1 MRKLSKHGKRKLNN
15 RALNNKGM
23 SLVEVLVAMVVL
35 SVVSIIFLRTFSYST
50 MLNQKAGAKQHA
62 LTLAQSLMEGFKAY
76 DLDSI
81 NSQFAATNAADFKLY
96 SLDGSE
102 TKGGDYASGYWLKN
116 IAFDEERYDVSI
128 QLSEVVPTATMVT
141 KATLAKG
148 EDANKYNDAIFVQ
161 DAAEQN
167 KIYDEIIAGLT
178 AAGMKVSEIPT
189 YATLDKTKLTITGRE
204 LKVEITA
211 NKVQVQSIYQYQ
223 VSGYEFVKDDDS
235 LGEYNYSGSLSVS
248 YDCYDNTNTVGYN
261 AELQKVYLYYYP
273 AYKHSYNGV
282 KECNSDAITINNASG
297 RSIDVYVVKQKNSV
311 FSAPQL
317 VVCEG
322 DYSVAVSG
330 NNDTILYHN
339 LNTTLSGTGIPVYSA
354 SGVTDKGAL
363 WEDEPDK
370 KLIYKVDIT
379 VCKHGSSD
387 ALYTLSGTTNAR

>member
-1 MRKLSKHGKRKLNN
+1 MRKLSKHGKRK
-15 RALNNKGM
+15 LNNKGM
-23 SLVEVLVAMVVL
+23 SLVEVLVAMVIL
-35 SVVSIIFLRTFSYST
+35 SVVSIVFLRTFSYST

-81 NSQFAATNAADFKLY
+81 NSQFAAANAADFKLY
-96 SLDGSE
+96 PLDGSE
-102 TKGGDYASGYWLKN
+102 TKGGDYTSGYWLKN
-116 IAFDEERYDVSI
+116 IAFDESRYDVRVR
-128 QLSEVVPTATMVT
+128 LSEVVPTATMVT
-141 KATLAKG
+141 KATLATG

-178 AAGMKVSEIPT
+178 AAGMKASEIPT

-211 NKVQVQSIYQYQ
+211 NKVQVQSVYQYQ

-248 YDCYDNTNTVGYN
+248 YDCYDNTATVGNN
-261 AELQKVYLYYYP
+261 AELQRVYLYYYP
-273 AYKHSYNGV
+273 AYKHSGNGV
-282 KECNSDAITINNASG
+282 EACGSDTITINNASG
-297 RSIDVYVVKQKNSV
+297 TSIDVYVVKQKNSV
-311 FSAPQL
+311 FSSAL
-317 VVCEG
+317 LSVCEG
-322 DYSVAVSG
+322 DYSVAVNG

-339 LNTTLSGTGIPVYSA
+339 LNTTLSNTGIPVYSV

-363 WEDEPDK
+363 WVDEPDK
-370 KLIYKVDIT
+370 KLIYKVEIT
-379 VCKHGSSD
+379 VYKNGSTEE
-387 ALYTLSGTTNAR
+387 LYKLSGTTNAR

>member
-1 MRKLSKHGKRKLNN
+1 MRKLSKHGKCKLNN
-15 RALNNKGM
+15 RGM
-23 SLVEVLVAMVVL
+23 SLVEVLVAMVIL
-35 SVVSIIFLRTFSYST
+35 SVVSIVFLRTFSYST
-50 MLNQKAGAKQHA
+50 MLNQKAGTKQHA

-116 IAFDEERYDVSI
+116 IAFDESRYDVKI
-128 QLSEVVPTATMVT
+128 RLSEATPTESTVVT
-141 KATLAKG
+141 KATLATG
-148 EDANKYNDAIFVQ
+148 EDVNKYNDAIFVQ

-178 AAGMKVSEIPT
+178 AAGMKASEIPT

-248 YDCYDNTNTVGYN
+248 YDCYDNTATVGNN

-339 LNTTLSGTGIPVYSA
+339 LNTTLSGTGTPTYSA

-363 WEDEPDK
+363 WVDEPDQ
-370 KLIYKVDIT
+370 KLIYKVEII
-379 VCKHGSSD
+379 VCQNGSTEE
-387 ALYTLSGTTNAR
+387 LYKLNGTTNAR

>member
-1 MRKLSKHGKRKLNN
+1 MRKLSKHGKCKLNN
-15 RALNNKGM
+15 RGM
-23 SLVEVLVAMVVL
+23 SLVEVLVAMVIL
-35 SVVSIIFLRTFSYST
+35 SVVSIVFLRTFSYST

-116 IAFDEERYDVSI
+116 IAFDESRYDVKI
-128 QLSEVVPTATMVT
+128 RLSEATPTESTVVTR
-141 KATLAKG
+141 ATLATG
-148 EDANKYNDAIFVQ
+148 EDVNKYNDAIFVQ

-178 AAGMKVSEIPT
+178 AAGMKASEIPT

-248 YDCYDNTNTVGYN
+248 YDCYDNTATVGNN

-339 LNTTLSGTGIPVYSA
+339 LNTTLSGTGTPTYSA

-363 WEDEPDK
+363 WVDEPDQ
-370 KLIYKVDIT
+370 KLIYKVEII
-379 VCKHGSSD
+379 VCQNGSTEE
-387 ALYTLSGTTNAR
+387 LYKLNGTTNAR

>member
-1 MRKLSKHGKRKLNN
+1 MRRLSKHGKRKLNN
-15 RALNNKGM
+15 RGM
-23 SLVEVLVAMVVL
+23 SLVEVLVAMVIL
-35 SVVSIIFLRTFSYST
+35 SVVSIVFLRTFSYST

-81 NSQFAATNAADFKLY
+81 NSQFAAANAADFKLY
-96 SLDGSE
+96 PLDGSE
-102 TKGGDYASGYWLKN
+102 TKGGNYTSGYWLKN
-116 IAFDEERYDVSI
+116 IAFDESRYDVRI
-128 QLSEVVPTATMVT
+128 RLSEATPTESTVVT
-141 KATLAKG
+141 KATLATG

-178 AAGMKVSEIPT
+178 AAGMKASEIPT

-211 NKVQVQSIYQYQ
+211 NKVQVQSVYQYQ

-248 YDCYDNTNTVGYN
+248 YDCYDNTATVGNN

-282 KECNSDAITINNASG
+282 KECNSDVITINNASG
-297 RSIDVYVVKQKNSV
+297 TSIDVYVVKQKNSV
-311 FSAPQL
+311 FSDPQL

-339 LNTTLSGTGIPVYSA
+339 LNTTLSGTGTPTYSA

-363 WEDEPDK
+363 WVDEPDK
-370 KLIYKVDIT
+370 KLIYKVEIT
-379 VCKHGSSD
+379 VYKNGSTEE
-387 ALYTLSGTTNAR
+387 LYKLSGTTNAR